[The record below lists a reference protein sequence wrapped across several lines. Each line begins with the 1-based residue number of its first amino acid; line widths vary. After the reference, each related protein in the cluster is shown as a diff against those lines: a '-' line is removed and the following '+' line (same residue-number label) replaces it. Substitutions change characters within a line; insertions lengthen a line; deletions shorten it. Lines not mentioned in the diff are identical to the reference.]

1 MSRRRPALPCSL
13 LVALAAAPVAGD
25 NLVPE
30 GHFDLPTDVVVFAP
44 DGADAVIAWN
54 GALDAD
60 DCGAASGAAN
70 VTNNSAS
77 FGDTVNFRVCIEP
90 VAPDTLYRFGG
101 AAYFTP
107 QAQTAEIWYELRFQ
121 ILPACGLGHDDNHI
135 SPIAPAT
142 NTFVWQGVST
152 TALSPPDAVGAM
164 LSISLFK
171 QSSSGSVF
179 GTADAV
185 FLRPEAE
192 IHFEDFETGS
202 TCRWSNVSSLG
213 SGGPTSD

>member
-1 MSRRRPALPCSL
+1 MSRFRPAWLCSL
-13 LVALAAAPVAGD
+13 PVALLAAPVAGD

-30 GHFDLPTDVVVFAP
+30 GHFDLPADVAVFVP
-44 DGADAVIAWN
+44 DGGDALIAWN
-54 GALDAD
+54 GALDVD

-70 VTNNSAS
+70 VTSNSTA

-101 AAYFTP
+101 SAYFTP
-107 QAQTAEIWYELRFQ
+107 QAQTAEIWFEVRFQ
-121 ILPACGLGHDDNHI
+121 IQPGCGEGHVDNNI
-135 SPIAPAT
+135 SPTAPAS
-142 NTFVWQGVST
+142 NTFVWQRVST
-152 TALSPPDAVGAM
+152 TALSPSDAVGAM

-171 QSSSGSVF
+171 QTSSGSVF
-179 GTADAV
+179 GTADGV

-202 TCRWSNVSSLG
+202 TCRWSG
-213 SGGPTSD
+213 ASG

>member
-1 MSRRRPALPCSL
+1 MSRTRPAWPCSL
-13 LVALAAAPVAGD
+13 LVVFAAAPVAGD

-30 GHFDLPTDVVVFAP
+30 GHFDLPADIAVFAP
-44 DGADAVIAWN
+44 DGGDALIAWN
-54 GALDAD
+54 GALDVD

-70 VTNNSAS
+70 VTSNSTS

-107 QAQTAEIWYELRFQ
+107 QAQNAEIWYELRFQ
-121 ILPACGLGHDDNHI
+121 VLPACGEGHIDNFLTLT
-135 SPIAPAT
+135 APAT
-142 NTFVWQGVST
+142 NTFVWQNVST
-152 TALSPPDAVGAM
+152 TAMSPPDTVGAM
-164 LSISLFK
+164 LSISLYK
-171 QSSSGSVF
+171 QTSSGSVF

-185 FLRPEAE
+185 FLRPAAE

-202 TCRWSNVSSLG
+202 TCRWSGFSSLG
-213 SGGPTSD
+213 SGDPPPD